1 MDYCKERRLQSCRLR
16 RDTPKTPRKATDHI
30 LYAASVVYERTAVV
44 YETGRSTFGDGR
56 NHEGFIKSTNAF

>member
-1 MDYCKERRLQSCRLR
+1 MVYCKERRLQSCRLR

-44 YETGRSTFGDGR
+44 YEGVNSR
-56 NHEGFIKSTNAF
+56 